1 MEADDCFDAAEELK
15 LIEEDILL
23 LFCVV
28 LGDSE
33 NASSGVWLG

>member
-28 LGDSE
+28 LGE
-33 NASSGVWLG
+33 IG